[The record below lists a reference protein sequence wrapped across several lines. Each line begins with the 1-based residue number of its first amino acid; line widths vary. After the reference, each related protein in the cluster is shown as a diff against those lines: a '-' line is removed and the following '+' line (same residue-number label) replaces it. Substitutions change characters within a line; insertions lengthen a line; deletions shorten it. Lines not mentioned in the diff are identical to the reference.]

1 MKREM
6 IEIPKEEFEELLNR
20 YKICVKERED
30 LKKINDF
37 LNKQIL
43 EYNKKFADNKTN
55 YNFPI

>member
-1 MKREM
+1 M

>member
-1 MKREM
+1 MEKKM
-6 IEIPKEEFEELLNR
+6 IEIPQDEFEELLNR
-20 YKICVKERED
+20 YKLCVKERDD

-43 EYNKKFADNKTN
+43 EYNKKFANDKTN